1 MARIRSVH
9 PGLATDARFVVLSDA
24 AQIFYVL
31 LLTVADDAGVFR
43 WEPLELRM
51 QLRPAST
58 NPVEPLLDELCAGN
72 FLRRFEAG
80 GHAYGAVRNFRRFQS
95 PKSPHQRYPLP
106 ANLCP
111 YVGLD
116 PDHPDLTVEQ
126 KRQRIA
132 SALMAQ
138 PELSNRAIGRLLRVD
153 HKTVATV
160 RAEMAGG
167 ELGGE
172 SGGEFPT
179 AFPGEFPTKFG
190 EGVGKPKT
198 QAQQNQSDK
207 WGIRKDFPSTSEALP
222 QRYPLDREWEW
233 EKDKEKERESLVDRT
248 SLLPREAEP
257 DTATRPSPKSLKKF
271 QESEVEPP
279 PRQSEAPE
287 GWLAEAEAARDE
299 AGLEPVNLPLE
310 WAKFAAR
317 AEGPVERRR
326 WIEWSLRAWVARE
339 PQRYAGGTRGFGS
352 AAEAVAETPWAARMR
367 QWHREGWWLP
377 AFGPRP
383 GEPGCFVPAQY
394 LAEAAE

>member
-43 WEPLELRM
+43 WEPLELRL

-95 PKSPHQRYPLP
+95 PKMPTRRFPLP
-106 ANLCP
+106 ANLFP
-111 YVGLD
+111 YVGLE
-116 PDHPDLTVEQ
+116 PG
-126 KRQRIA
+126 
-132 SALMAQ
+132 ALEIV
-138 PELSNRAIGRLLRVD
+138 PKNGR
-153 HKTVATV
+153 KK
-160 RAEMAGG
+160 AE
-167 ELGGE
+167 
-172 SGGEFPT
+172 
-179 AFPGEFPTKFG
+179 
-190 EGVGKPKT
+190 
-198 QAQQNQSDK
+198 QNQTDESQF
-207 WGIRKDFPSTSEALP
+207 RKDFPSASE
-222 QRYPLDREWEW
+222 PLRKPFPTERERER
-233 EKDKEKERESLVDRT
+233 ERDKEKERESLVDRT

-257 DTATRPSPKSLKKF
+257 DTATRPSPKSLKKV

-339 PQRYAGGTRGFGS
+339 PQRYASGTRGFGS

-383 GEPGCFVPAQY
+383 GEPGCFVPAQF

>member
-80 GHAYGAVRNFRRFQS
+80 GNAYAAVRNFCRFQS
-95 PKSPHQRYPLP
+95 PKSPVRRHPLP
-106 ANLCP
+106 DNLFS
-111 YVGLD
+111 YVGFEPADGSPPGKGRPPIGEVAMTGAERAARHRLKHAD
-116 PDHPDLTVEQ
+116 VT
-126 KRQRIA
+126 KRPRND
-132 SALMAQ
+132 S
-138 PELSNRAIGRLLRVD
+138 LLRNENETSIFV
-153 HKTVATV
+153 TSVT
-160 RAEMAGG
+160 
-167 ELGGE
+167 
-172 SGGEFPT
+172 
-179 AFPGEFPTKFG
+179 
-190 EGVGKPKT
+190 KPKNKN
-198 QAQQNQSDK
+198 QQNQQDEGQFPQS
-207 WGIRKDFPSTSEALP
+207 FPSPSPVLP
-222 QRYPLDREWEW
+222 QSYPLDKEWER
-233 EKDKEKERESLVDRT
+233 DKEKERESLVDRT

-257 DTATRPSPKSLKKF
+257 DTATRPSPKSLKKV